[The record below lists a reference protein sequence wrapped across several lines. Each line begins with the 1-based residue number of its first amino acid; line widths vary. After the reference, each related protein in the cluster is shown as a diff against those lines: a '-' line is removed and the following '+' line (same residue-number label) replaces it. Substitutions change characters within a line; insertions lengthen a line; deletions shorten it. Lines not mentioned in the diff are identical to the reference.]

1 MLDAVRWWLTMVDDG
16 GRLLTM
22 VASATATKAFLSW
35 SILTVAALD
44 EHTVGP
50 P

>member
-1 MLDAVRWWLTMVDDG
+1 MVDDG
-16 GRLLTM
+16 RRWSTM
-22 VASATATKAFLSW
+22 VASAMATKALLSW